1 MCQPSLVKENYS
13 YQQGSYTP
21 SPNKNIL
28 EAEAQIRKAKKKKT
42 YIFQKV
48 ISSLTY

>member
-28 EAEAQIRKAKKKKT
+28 EAEAQIRKAKKKKPT
-42 YIFQKV
+42 FSKK
-48 ISSLTY
+48 LFLR